1 MKAKVIE
8 TGEIV
13 ELRNKKGK
21 QMKITFRKLI
31 IKNFKGI
38 EELEINYDASV
49 TNILGANHTG
59 KTTTADAI
67 MWVLFG
73 KNSEGQAKFGI
84 SPKDKENNI
93 ISNLENVVELTMS
106 VDEHVYA
113 LRKVRKGVTNKK
125 DERTGN
131 TVECFINDRRLTL
144 TDYQAEINTICSE
157 NLFKAITSPQ
167 YFNSLTADQQRAL
180 LVKMVGET
188 SPTKV
193 AAGDKDF
200 AAMLNEI
207 GGDDIK
213 AYREH
218 LSYMMKQVKESL
230 NSLPER
236 ITENEEMRQQLQ
248 DAGTNFAAMRKRLD
262 EIEEAIKKYDEQLL
276 DSTAAVTQQQ
286 QQRAE
291 LRKRIGE
298 IEKEQQAI
306 RYRIDTENRKQ
317 AKLHDDKIADFE
329 YQLKDTRRDID
340 RKSHEVERYQQD
352 LQSIEL
358 LTADFRKRWQEV
370 ETESFE
376 WDTTKE
382 TCPTCGQR
390 LPVIDIERQKK
401 EANDRW
407 MNAHMARQDALDAEA
422 EQMKEQKRRSEA
434 SLFDSRL
441 QLDTMKEQQ
450 AAAERQLDE
459 ARQETVVSCK
469 AEDDDRWAEL
479 ESERE
484 QLTHQLNIMQ
494 EDVTNNG
501 DCQIILQN
509 KADLQKQRDQLKAD
523 LGRENLIAMRTER
536 IEELSEQM
544 RTLNQQLTELESKE
558 YTANM
563 FENAMI
569 RDLESRVNGLFDLVR
584 FSMFETLLNGSTR
597 PTCVM
602 TMHGVPY
609 NDLSNSEKINAG
621 IDLIKAM
628 SRYND
633 VYAPI
638 IIDNAESCNHIL
650 PTECQQIRLVVSMDE
665 KLTIINS
672 LP

>member
-1 MKAKVIE
+1 
-8 TGEIV
+8 
-13 ELRNKKGK
+13 
-21 QMKITFRKLI
+21 MKITFRKLV

-38 EELEINYDASV
+38 EELEVNYDASV

-84 SPKDKENNI
+84 SPKDAENNI
-93 ISNLENVVELTMS
+93 IPNLENMVELTMA

-125 DERTGN
+125 NERTGN

-144 TDYQAEINTICSE
+144 KDYQAEIDAICPE

-193 AAGDKDF
+193 ATGDDDF
-200 AAMLNEI
+200 AAMLKEMSGI
-207 GGDDIK
+207 DMK

-218 LSYMMKQVKESL
+218 LSCQMKQVKESL
-230 NSLPER
+230 SALPER
-236 ITENEEMRQQLQ
+236 ITENEEMRQQLK
-248 DAGTNFAAMRKRLD
+248 DAGANFAAMRKRLD
-262 EIEEAIKKYDEQLL
+262 EIEGAIKKYDEQLL

-298 IEKEQQAI
+298 IANEQQTI
-306 RYRIDTENRKQ
+306 KYRIDTENRKQ
-317 AKLHDDKIADFE
+317 AKLHDDKIADLE
-329 YQLKDTRRDID
+329 YQVKDISKNID
-340 RKSHEVERYQQD
+340 RKSEEIQRHEQD

-370 ETESFE
+370 ESETFE

-382 TCPTCGQR
+382 ICPTCGQS
-390 LPVIDIERQKK
+390 LPVIDVERLKK
-401 EANDRW
+401 ESNDRW
-407 MNAHMARQDALDAEA
+407 MNAHMAKQDALDAEVTNI
-422 EQMKEQKRRSEA
+422 KERKRREEA

-441 QLDTMKEQQ
+441 QLETLKEQQ
-450 AAAERQLDE
+450 SAAERQLDE
-459 ARQETVVSCK
+459 ARQETVVSSK

-484 QLTHQLNIMQ
+484 QLMHQLNIMK
-494 EDVTNNG
+494 EEITSNG

-544 RTLNQQLTELESKE
+544 RTLNQQLTELESKD
-558 YTANM
+558 YTANR

-569 RDLESRVNGLFDLVR
+569 KDLESRVNGLFDLVR

-628 SRYND
+628 SRYNN

-650 PTECQQIRLVVSMDE
+650 PTDCQQIRLVVSMDE
-665 KLTIINS
+665 KLVVAIHNS
-672 LP
+672 

>member
-1 MKAKVIE
+1 
-8 TGEIV
+8 
-13 ELRNKKGK
+13 
-21 QMKITFRKLI
+21 MKIEFRKLV

-38 EELEINYDASV
+38 EELEVNYDANV

-73 KNSEGQAKFGI
+73 KNSEGQTKFGI

-93 ISNLENVVELTMS
+93 IPNLENMVELTMA

-113 LRKVRKGVTNKK
+113 LRKVRKGLTNKK

-144 TDYQAEINTICSE
+144 TDYQAEIKAICSE

-167 YFNSLTADQQRAL
+167 YFNTLTADQQRAL

-188 SPTKV
+188 SPEQV
-193 AAGDKDF
+193 AAGDTDF
-200 AAMLNEI
+200 AALLNEI
-207 GGDDIK
+207 SGEDVK

-230 NSLPER
+230 NALLER

-248 DAGTNFAAMRKRLD
+248 DAGTNFAAMRKRLG

-286 QQRAE
+286 QQRAD

-298 IEKEQQAI
+298 MEKEQQAI

-317 AKLHDDKIADFE
+317 TKLHDDKIADLE
-329 YQLKDTRRDID
+329 YQLKDIRRDIV
-340 RKSHEVERYQQD
+340 RVSHEVGRYQQD
-352 LQSIEL
+352 LQGIEL
-358 LTADFRKRWQEV
+358 LAADFRKRWQEV
-370 ETESFE
+370 EAETFE

-382 TCPTCGQR
+382 TCPTCGQP
-390 LPVIDIERQKK
+390 LPVINVERLKK

-407 MNAHMARQDALDAEA
+407 MNAHMEKQDALDAEA
-422 EQMKEQKRRSEA
+422 AKMKEQKRQAEA

-450 AAAERQLDE
+450 AATERKLEE
-459 ARQETVVSCK
+459 ARQETVVTCK

-479 ESERE
+479 ESECE
-484 QLTHQLNIMQ
+484 QLKHQLNIMTA
-494 EDVTNNG
+494 EVTGSG
-501 DCQIILQN
+501 DNQIILQN

-544 RTLNQQLTELESKE
+544 RALNQQLTELESKD
-558 YTANM
+558 YTASR

-569 RDLESRVNGLFDLVR
+569 KDLESRVNGLFDLVR

-633 VYAPI
+633 VFAPI

-665 KLTIINS
+665 KLTVTKS

>member
-1 MKAKVIE
+1 
-8 TGEIV
+8 
-13 ELRNKKGK
+13 
-21 QMKITFRKLI
+21 MKITFRKLI

-73 KNSEGQAKFGI
+73 KNSEGQTKFGI
-84 SPKDKENNI
+84 SPKDAENNI
-93 ISNLENVVELTMS
+93 IPNLENVVELTIA

-144 TDYQAEINTICSE
+144 KDYQAEIDAICPE

-167 YFNSLTADQQRAL
+167 YFNSLTADQQRVL

-188 SPTKV
+188 SPEEV

-200 AAMLNEI
+200 AAMLNEMSGI
-207 GGDDIK
+207 DMK

-230 NSLPER
+230 SALPER

-262 EIEEAIKKYDEQLL
+262 EIEGAIKKYDEQLL

-291 LRKRIGE
+291 LRKRIGD
-298 IEKEQQAI
+298 IEKEQQTI

-317 AKLHDDKIADFE
+317 AKQHDDRIADLK
-329 YQLKDTRRDID
+329 YQVKDISKNID
-340 RKSHEVERYQQD
+340 RKSEEIQRYEQD

-358 LTADFRKRWQEV
+358 IAADFRKRWQEV
-370 ETESFE
+370 ESETFE

-382 TCPTCGQR
+382 ICPTCGQP
-390 LPVIDIERQKK
+390 LPVIDVERLKK

-407 MNAHMARQDALDAEA
+407 MNAHMAKQDALDAEVTNI
-422 EQMKEQKRRSEA
+422 KERKRREEA
-434 SLFDSRL
+434 SLFDSRQ
-441 QLDTMKEQQ
+441 QLETLKEQQ
-450 AAAERQLDE
+450 AAAERQLEE
-459 ARQETVVSCK
+459 ARQQTVAICK

-484 QLTHQLNIMQ
+484 QLTHQLNIMK
-494 EDVTNNG
+494 EEITSSG
-501 DCQIILQN
+501 DNQIILQN

-544 RTLNQQLTELESKE
+544 RTLNQQLTELESKD
-558 YTANM
+558 YTANR

-569 RDLESRVNGLFDLVR
+569 KDLESRVNGLFDLVR

-628 SRYND
+628 SRYNN

-665 KLTIINS
+665 KLTIIKS

>member
-1 MKAKVIE
+1 
-8 TGEIV
+8 
-13 ELRNKKGK
+13 
-21 QMKITFRKLI
+21 MKITFRKLV

-38 EELEINYDASV
+38 EELEVNYDASV

-73 KNSEGQAKFGI
+73 KNSEGQTKFGI
-84 SPKDKENNI
+84 SPKDAENNI
-93 ISNLENVVELTMS
+93 IPNLENVVELTMA

-125 DERTGN
+125 GELTGS

-144 TDYQAEINTICSE
+144 TDYQAEIKAICPE

-188 SPTKV
+188 SPEEV
-193 AAGDKDF
+193 ATGDDDF
-200 AAMLNEI
+200 AAMLKEI
-207 GGDDIK
+207 GGEDVK

-230 NSLPER
+230 SALPER

-262 EIEEAIKKYDEQLL
+262 EVEKAIKKYDEQLL

-291 LRKRIGE
+291 IRRQLGE
-298 IEKEQQAI
+298 IEKEQQTI

-317 AKLHDDKIADFE
+317 AKLHDDKVADLE
-329 YQLKDTRRDID
+329 YQVKDVSKNLD
-340 RKSHEVERYQQD
+340 RKSEEIQRCEQD
-352 LQSIEL
+352 LQGIEL
-358 LTADFRKRWQEV
+358 LAADFRKRWQEV
-370 ETESFE
+370 ESETFE

-382 TCPTCGQR
+382 ICPTCGQP
-390 LPVIDIERQKK
+390 LPVIDVERLKK
-401 EANDRW
+401 ESNDRW
-407 MNAHMARQDALDAEA
+407 MNAHMAKQDALDAEVTNI
-422 EQMKEQKRRSEA
+422 KERKRRTEA
-434 SLFDSRL
+434 TLFDSRL
-441 QLDTMKEQQ
+441 QLETLKEQQ

-459 ARQETVVSCK
+459 ARQETVVSSK
-469 AEDDDRWAEL
+469 AEDDNRWAEL

-484 QLTHQLNIMQ
+484 QLTHQLNIMK
-494 EDVTNNG
+494 EEITSNG

-544 RTLNQQLTELESKE
+544 RTLNQQLTELESKD
-558 YTANM
+558 YTANR

-569 RDLESRVNGLFDLVR
+569 KDLESRVNGLFDLVR

-621 IDLIKAM
+621 IDLMKAM

-633 VYAPI
+633 VFAPI
-638 IIDNAESCNHIL
+638 VIDNAESCNHIL

-665 KLTIINS
+665 KLVVAIHNS
-672 LP
+672 

>member
-1 MKAKVIE
+1 
-8 TGEIV
+8 
-13 ELRNKKGK
+13 
-21 QMKITFRKLI
+21 MKITFRKLV

-144 TDYQAEINTICSE
+144 KDYQAEIDAICPE

-188 SPTKV
+188 TPEQV

-207 GGDDIK
+207 GGEDVK

-218 LSYMMKQVKESL
+218 LSYQMKQVKGSL
-230 NSLPER
+230 SALPER

-262 EIEEAIKKYDEQLL
+262 ELEGAIKKYDEQLL

-298 IEKEQQAI
+298 IANEKQTI
-306 RYRIDTENRKQ
+306 RYRIDAENRKQ
-317 AKLHDDKIADFE
+317 AKLHYDRIADLK
-329 YQLKDTRRDID
+329 YQVKDISKNID
-340 RKSHEVERYQQD
+340 RKSDEIQRYEQD

-358 LTADFRKRWQEV
+358 IAADFRKRWQEV
-370 ETESFE
+370 EAESFE

-382 TCPTCGQR
+382 ICHTCGQP
-390 LPVIDIERQKK
+390 LPVIDVELLKK
-401 EANDRW
+401 DANNRW
-407 MNAHMARQDALDAEA
+407 MNAHMAKQDALDAEVTNI
-422 EQMKEQKRRSEA
+422 KERKRREEA
-434 SLFDSRL
+434 SLFDSRQ
-441 QLDTMKEQQ
+441 QLETLKEQQ
-450 AAAERQLDE
+450 AATERQLEE
-459 ARQETVVSCK
+459 ARQKTVEICK

-484 QLTHQLNIMQ
+484 QLTHQLNIMK
-494 EDVTNNG
+494 EEVTGNG

-544 RTLNQQLTELESKE
+544 RTLNQQLTELESKD
-558 YTANM
+558 YTANR

-569 RDLESRVNGLFDLVR
+569 KDLESRVNGLFDLVR

>member
-1 MKAKVIE
+1 
-8 TGEIV
+8 
-13 ELRNKKGK
+13 
-21 QMKITFRKLI
+21 MKITFRKLI

-73 KNSEGQAKFGI
+73 KNSEGQTKFRI
-84 SPKDKENNI
+84 SPKDAENNI
-93 ISNLENVVELTMS
+93 IPNLENMVELTMV

-144 TDYQAEINTICSE
+144 KDYQAEIEAICPE

-167 YFNSLTADQQRAL
+167 YFNSLTADQQRSL

-188 SPTKV
+188 SPTEV
-193 AAGDKDF
+193 AAGDDDF

-207 GGDDIK
+207 GGEDVK

-218 LSYMMKQVKESL
+218 LSYQMKQVKESL
-230 NSLPER
+230 SALPER

-248 DAGTNFAAMRKRLD
+248 DAGTNFAAMRKRLG
-262 EIEEAIKKYDEQLL
+262 EIEGTIKKYDEQLL

-291 LRKRIGE
+291 LRKRIGD
-298 IEKEQQAI
+298 IEKEQQTI

-317 AKLHDDKIADFE
+317 AKQHDDKIADLE
-329 YQLKDTRRDID
+329 YQLKDIRRDVE
-340 RKSHEVERYQQD
+340 RKSSEIGRYEQD

-370 ETESFE
+370 EAETFE

-382 TCPTCGQR
+382 TCPTCGQS
-390 LPVIDIERQKK
+390 LPVIDVERLKK

-407 MNAHMARQDALDAEA
+407 MNAHMERQDKLDAEA
-422 EQMKEQKRRSEA
+422 VRMKDEKRRTEA

-441 QLDTMKEQQ
+441 QLETLKEQQ
-450 AAAERQLDE
+450 EAAERQLEE
-459 ARQETVVSCK
+459 ARQETVASCK
-469 AEDDDRWAEL
+469 AEDDNRWAEL
-479 ESERE
+479 QSECE
-484 QLTHQLNIMQ
+484 QLMHQLNIMK
-494 EDVTNNG
+494 EEITSNG

-544 RTLNQQLTELESKE
+544 RTLNQQLTELESKD
-558 YTANM
+558 YTANR

-569 RDLESRVNGLFDLVR
+569 KDLESRVNGLFDLVR

-633 VYAPI
+633 VFAPI

-665 KLTIINS
+665 KLTIIKS

>member
-1 MKAKVIE
+1 
-8 TGEIV
+8 
-13 ELRNKKGK
+13 
-21 QMKITFRKLI
+21 MKITFRKLV

-38 EELEINYDASV
+38 EELEVNYDASV

-73 KNSEGQAKFGI
+73 KNSEGQTKFGI

-93 ISNLENVVELTMS
+93 IPNLENVVELTMA

-144 TDYQAEINTICSE
+144 TDYQEEIKAICPE
-157 NLFKAITSPQ
+157 LLFKAITSPQ

-188 SPTKV
+188 SAEQV

-207 GGDDIK
+207 GGQDVK

-230 NSLPER
+230 NALPER

-248 DAGTNFAAMRKRLD
+248 DAGTNFSAMRKRLD

-298 IEKEQQAI
+298 IEKEQQTI

-317 AKLHDDKIADFE
+317 AKLHDDKIADLE
-329 YQLKDTRRDID
+329 YQLKDVRRDID
-340 RKSHEVERYQQD
+340 RVSHEVGRYEQD

-358 LTADFRKRWQEV
+358 LAADFRKRWQEV
-370 ETESFE
+370 EAETFE

-382 TCPTCGQR
+382 ICPTCGQP
-390 LPVIDIERQKK
+390 LPVIDVERLKK
-401 EANDRW
+401 DANDRW
-407 MNAHMARQDALDAEA
+407 MNAHMEKQDALDAEA
-422 EQMKEQKRRSEA
+422 AKMKEQKR
-434 SLFDSRL
+434 
-441 QLDTMKEQQ
+441 Q
-450 AAAERQLDE
+450 ADAEIYNGIGKLEILKTQETDIARKLDE
-459 ARQETVVSCK
+459 ARQETVASSK
-469 AEDDDRWAEL
+469 AEDDERWAEL
-479 ESERE
+479 QSECE
-484 QLTHQLNIMQ
+484 QLTHQLNIMTA
-494 EDVTNNG
+494 EVTGSG
-501 DCQIILQN
+501 DNQIILQN
-509 KADLQKQRDQLKAD
+509 KADLQKQRDQLKSD

-544 RTLNQQLTELESKE
+544 RALNQQLTELESKD
-558 YTANM
+558 YTANR

-584 FSMFETLLNGSTR
+584 FRMFETLLNGSTR

-633 VYAPI
+633 VFAPI

-650 PTECQQIRLVVSMDE
+650 PTGCQQIRLVVSMDE
-665 KLTIINS
+665 KLVVAIHNS
-672 LP
+672 

>member
-1 MKAKVIE
+1 
-8 TGEIV
+8 
-13 ELRNKKGK
+13 
-21 QMKITFRKLI
+21 MKITFRKLV

-38 EELEINYDASV
+38 EELEVNYDASV

-73 KNSEGQAKFGI
+73 KNSEGQTKFGI
-84 SPKDKENNI
+84 SPKDDENNI
-93 ISNLENVVELTMS
+93 IPNLENVVELTIAA
-106 VDEHVYA
+106 DEHVYA
-113 LRKVRKGVTNKK
+113 LRKVRKGVTNKQ
-125 DERTGN
+125 DVLTGS

-144 TDYQAEINTICSE
+144 TDYQEEIKMICPE

-188 SPTKV
+188 SPEQV

-200 AAMLNEI
+200 AAMLKEMS
-207 GGDDIK
+207 DIDLK

-218 LSYMMKQVKESL
+218 LSYQMKQVKESL
-230 NSLPER
+230 SALPER

-248 DAGTNFAAMRKRLD
+248 DAGTNFSAMRKRLG

-291 LRKRIGE
+291 IRRQLGE

-306 RYRIDTENRKQ
+306 TYRIDKENRKQ
-317 AKLHDDKIADFE
+317 AKLHDDKVADLE
-329 YQLKDTRRDID
+329 YQVKDISKNID
-340 RKSHEVERYQQD
+340 RKNDDIQLYERYM
-352 LQSIEL
+352 QSIEL
-358 LTADFRKRWQEV
+358 LIVDIRKRWQEV
-370 ETESFE
+370 ESETFE

-382 TCPTCGQR
+382 ICQTCGQP
-390 LPVIDIERQKK
+390 LPVIDVERLKK

-407 MNAHMARQDALDAEA
+407 MNAHMEKQDVLDAEVSDI
-422 EQMKEQKRRSEA
+422 KERKMRIEA
-434 SLFDSRL
+434 SLFDIRL
-441 QLDTMKEQQ
+441 QLETLKEQQ

-459 ARQETVVSCK
+459 ARQETVASSK
-469 AEDDDRWAEL
+469 AEDDDWWAEL

-484 QLTHQLNIMQ
+484 QLTHQLNIMK
-494 EDVTNNG
+494 EEVTNNG

-509 KADLQKQRDQLKAD
+509 KADLQKQRDQLKSD

-544 RTLNQQLTELESKE
+544 RTLNQQLTELESKG
-558 YTANM
+558 YTANR

-569 RDLESRVNGLFDLVR
+569 KDLESRVNGLFDLVR

-665 KLTIINS
+665 KLTVVKS

>member
-1 MKAKVIE
+1 
-8 TGEIV
+8 
-13 ELRNKKGK
+13 
-21 QMKITFRKLI
+21 MKITFRKLV

-38 EELEINYDASV
+38 EELEVNYDESV

-84 SPKDKENNI
+84 SPKAKENNI
-93 ISNLENVVELTMS
+93 IPNLENVVELTMA

-113 LRKVRKGVTNKK
+113 LRKVRKGVTNKQG
-125 DERTGN
+125 ELTGSK
-131 TVECFINDRRLTL
+131 VECFINDRRLTL
-144 TDYQAEINTICSE
+144 KDYQAEIDAICPE

-188 SPTKV
+188 SPTEV

-207 GGDDIK
+207 GGEDVK

-218 LSYMMKQVKESL
+218 LSYQMKQVKESL
-230 NSLPER
+230 SALPER

-262 EIEEAIKKYDEQLL
+262 EIEGAIKKYDEQLL

-298 IEKEQQAI
+298 IANEQQTI
-306 RYRIDTENRKQ
+306 KYRIDTENRKQ
-317 AKLHDDKIADFE
+317 AKLHDDKIADLE
-329 YQLKDTRRDID
+329 YQVKDISKNID
-340 RKSHEVERYQQD
+340 RKSEEIQRYEQD

-358 LTADFRKRWQEV
+358 LAADFRKRWPEV
-370 ETESFE
+370 EAETFE
-376 WDTTKE
+376 WDATKE
-382 TCPTCGQR
+382 ICPTCGQPLPAIDVER
-390 LPVIDIERQKK
+390 LKK

-407 MNAHMARQDALDAEA
+407 MNAHMAKQDALDAEVTNI
-422 EQMKEQKRRSEA
+422 KERKRRAEA

-441 QLDTMKEQQ
+441 QLETLKEQQ

-459 ARQETVVSCK
+459 ARQKTVAICK

-484 QLTHQLNIMQ
+484 QLTHQLNIMK
-494 EDVTNNG
+494 EEITGSG
-501 DCQIILQN
+501 DNQIILQN

-544 RTLNQQLTELESKE
+544 RTLNQQLTELESKD
-558 YTANM
+558 YTANR

-569 RDLESRVNGLFDLVR
+569 KDLESRVNGLFDLVR

-633 VYAPI
+633 VFAPI
-638 IIDNAESCNHIL
+638 VIDNAESCNHIL

-665 KLTIINS
+665 KLVVTIHNS
-672 LP
+672 

>member
-1 MKAKVIE
+1 
-8 TGEIV
+8 
-13 ELRNKKGK
+13 
-21 QMKITFRKLI
+21 MKITFRKLV

-38 EELEINYDASV
+38 EELEVNYDASV

-73 KNSEGQAKFGI
+73 KNSEGQTKFGI
-84 SPKDKENNI
+84 SPKDAENNI
-93 ISNLENVVELTMS
+93 IPNLENVVELTMA

-125 DERTGN
+125 GELTGS

-144 TDYQAEINTICSE
+144 TDYQAEIKAICPE

-188 SPTKV
+188 SPEQV

-207 GGDDIK
+207 GGEDVK

-230 NSLPER
+230 SALPER

-262 EIEEAIKKYDEQLL
+262 EVEKAIKKYDEQLL

-291 LRKRIGE
+291 IRRQLGE
-298 IEKEQQAI
+298 IEKEQQTI

-317 AKLHDDKIADFE
+317 AKLHDDKVADLE
-329 YQLKDTRRDID
+329 YQVKDVSKNLD
-340 RKSHEVERYQQD
+340 RKSEEIQRCEQD
-352 LQSIEL
+352 LQGIEL
-358 LTADFRKRWQEV
+358 LAADFRKRWQEV
-370 ETESFE
+370 ESETFE

-382 TCPTCGQR
+382 ICPTCGQP
-390 LPVIDIERQKK
+390 LPVIDVERLKK
-401 EANDRW
+401 ESNDRW
-407 MNAHMARQDALDAEA
+407 MNAHMAKQDALDAEVTNI
-422 EQMKEQKRRSEA
+422 KERKRRTEA
-434 SLFDSRL
+434 TLFDSRL
-441 QLDTMKEQQ
+441 QLETLKEQQ
-450 AAAERQLDE
+450 AAAERQLAE
-459 ARQETVVSCK
+459 ARQETVATCK
-469 AEDDDRWAEL
+469 AEDDERWAEL
-479 ESERE
+479 QSECE
-484 QLTHQLNIMQ
+484 QLKHQLNIMK
-494 EDVTNNG
+494 EEITSNG

-509 KADLQKQRDQLKAD
+509 KANLQKQRDQLKAD

-544 RTLNQQLTELESKE
+544 RTLNQQLTELESKD
-558 YTANM
+558 YTANR

-569 RDLESRVNGLFDLVR
+569 RDLDSRVNGLFNLVR

-628 SRYND
+628 SRYNN

-665 KLTIINS
+665 KLVVAIHNS
-672 LP
+672 

>member
-1 MKAKVIE
+1 
-8 TGEIV
+8 
-13 ELRNKKGK
+13 
-21 QMKITFRKLI
+21 MKITFRKLV

-38 EELEINYDASV
+38 EKLEVNYDASV

-73 KNSEGQAKFGI
+73 KNSEGQTKFGI
-84 SPKDKENNI
+84 SPKDAENNI
-93 ISNLENVVELTMS
+93 IPNLENMVELTMA

-131 TVECFINDRRLTL
+131 TAECFINDRRLTL
-144 TDYQAEINTICSE
+144 TDYQAEINAICSE

-188 SPTKV
+188 TPEQV

-207 GGDDIK
+207 GGEDVK

-218 LSYMMKQVKESL
+218 LSYQMKQVKESL
-230 NSLPER
+230 SALPER

-262 EIEEAIKKYDEQLL
+262 EIEGAIKKYDEQLL
-276 DSTAAVTQQQ
+276 DSTAVVTQQQ

-298 IEKEQQAI
+298 IANERQTI
-306 RYRIDTENRKQ
+306 RYRIDAENRKQ
-317 AKLHDDKIADFE
+317 AKQHDDRIADLK
-329 YQLKDTRRDID
+329 YQVKDISKNID
-340 RKSHEVERYQQD
+340 RKSEEIQRYEQD

-358 LTADFRKRWQEV
+358 IAADFRKRWQEV
-370 ETESFE
+370 ESETFE

-382 TCPTCGQR
+382 ICPTCGQP
-390 LPVIDIERQKK
+390 LPVIDVERLKK
-401 EANDRW
+401 ESNDRW
-407 MNAHMARQDALDAEA
+407 MNAHMAKQDALDAEVTNI
-422 EQMKEQKRRSEA
+422 KERKRREEA
-434 SLFDSRL
+434 NLFDSRL
-441 QLDTMKEQQ
+441 QLEILKEQQ
-450 AAAERQLDE
+450 AAAERQLE
-459 ARQETVVSCK
+459 ETRQETVAICK

-484 QLTHQLNIMQ
+484 QLTHQLNIMK
-494 EDVTNNG
+494 EEITSSG
-501 DCQIILQN
+501 DNQIILQN
-509 KADLQKQRDQLKAD
+509 KSDLQKQRDQLKAD

-544 RTLNQQLTELESKE
+544 RTLNQQLTELESKD
-558 YTANM
+558 YTANR

-569 RDLESRVNGLFDLVR
+569 KDLESRVNGLFDLVR

-633 VYAPI
+633 VFAPI
-638 IIDNAESCNHIL
+638 VIDNAESCNHIL

-665 KLTIINS
+665 KLTIIKS

>member
-1 MKAKVIE
+1 MK
-8 TGEIV
+8 T
-13 ELRNKKGK
+13 
-21 QMKITFRKLI
+21 TFRKLV

-73 KNSEGQAKFGI
+73 KNSEGQTKFGI
-84 SPKDKENNI
+84 SPKDAENNI
-93 ISNLENVVELTMS
+93 IPNLENVVELTMA

-144 TDYQAEINTICSE
+144 KDYQAEIEAICPE

-188 SPTKV
+188 TPEQV
-193 AAGDKDF
+193 AAGDEDF

-207 GGDDIK
+207 GGEDVK

-218 LSYMMKQVKESL
+218 LSYQMKQVKESL
-230 NSLPER
+230 SALPER

-248 DAGTNFAAMRKRLD
+248 DAGTNFAAMRKRLG
-262 EIEEAIKKYDEQLL
+262 EIEGAIKKYDEQLL

-291 LRKRIGE
+291 LRKRIGD
-298 IEKEQQAI
+298 IEKEQQTI
-306 RYRIDTENRKQ
+306 RYRIDTENRNNAKQ
-317 AKLHDDKIADFE
+317 HDFKIADLK
-329 YQLKDTRRDID
+329 YQVKDISKNID
-340 RKSHEVERYQQD
+340 RKTDEIQRYEQD
-352 LQSIEL
+352 LQGIEL
-358 LTADFRKRWQEV
+358 IASDFRKRWQEV
-370 ETESFE
+370 ESETFE

-382 TCPTCGQR
+382 ICPTCGQS
-390 LPVIDIERQKK
+390 LPVIDVERLKK

-407 MNAHMARQDALDAEA
+407 MNAHMERQDKLDAEA
-422 EQMKEQKRRSEA
+422 VRMKDEKRRTEA

-441 QLDTMKEQQ
+441 QLETLKEQKTE
-450 AAAERQLDE
+450 AERQLEE
-459 ARQETVVSCK
+459 ARQKTVAICK

-479 ESERE
+479 QSECE
-484 QLTHQLNIMQ
+484 QLKHQLNIMTA
-494 EDVTNNG
+494 EVTGSG
-501 DCQIILQN
+501 DNQIILQN

-536 IEELSEQM
+536 IKELSEQM
-544 RTLNQQLTELESKE
+544 RTLNQQLTELESKD
-558 YTANM
+558 YTANR

-569 RDLESRVNGLFDLVR
+569 KDLESRVNGLFDLVR

-633 VYAPI
+633 VFAPI

-665 KLTIINS
+665 KLTIIKS

>member
-1 MKAKVIE
+1 
-8 TGEIV
+8 
-13 ELRNKKGK
+13 
-21 QMKITFRKLI
+21 MKITFRKLI

-38 EELEINYDASV
+38 EELEVNYDASV

-73 KNSEGQAKFGI
+73 KNSEGQTKFGI
-84 SPKDKENNI
+84 SPKDNENNI
-93 ISNLENVVELTMS
+93 IPNLENVVELTMA
-106 VDEHVYA
+106 VDDHVYT

-131 TVECFINDRRLTL
+131 TVECFINDRRMTL
-144 TDYQAEINTICSE
+144 TDYQAEIKTICPE

-188 SPTKV
+188 SPEQV

-207 GGDDIK
+207 GGEDVK

-230 NSLPER
+230 SALPER

-262 EIEEAIKKYDEQLL
+262 EVEKAIKKYDEQLL

-291 LRKRIGE
+291 IRRQLGE
-298 IEKEQQAI
+298 IEKEQQTI

-317 AKLHDDKIADFE
+317 AKLHDDKVADLE
-329 YQLKDTRRDID
+329 YQVKDVSKNLD
-340 RKSHEVERYQQD
+340 RKSEEIQRCEQD
-352 LQSIEL
+352 LQGIEL
-358 LTADFRKRWQEV
+358 LAADFRKRWQEV
-370 ETESFE
+370 ESETFE

-382 TCPTCGQR
+382 ICPTCGQP
-390 LPVIDIERQKK
+390 LPVIDVERLKK
-401 EANDRW
+401 ESNDRW
-407 MNAHMARQDALDAEA
+407 MNAHMAKQDALDAEVTNI
-422 EQMKEQKRRSEA
+422 KERKRRTEA
-434 SLFDSRL
+434 TLFDSRL
-441 QLDTMKEQQ
+441 QLETLKEQQ

-459 ARQETVVSCK
+459 ARQETVVSSK
-469 AEDDDRWAEL
+469 AEDDNRWAEL

-484 QLTHQLNIMQ
+484 QLTHQLNIMK
-494 EDVTNNG
+494 EEITSNG

-544 RTLNQQLTELESKE
+544 RTLNQQLTELESKD
-558 YTANM
+558 YTANR

-569 RDLESRVNGLFDLVR
+569 KDLESRVNGLFDLVR

-621 IDLIKAM
+621 IDLMKAM

-633 VYAPI
+633 VFAPI
-638 IIDNAESCNHIL
+638 VIDNAESCNHIL

-665 KLTIINS
+665 KLVVAIHNS
-672 LP
+672 

>member
-1 MKAKVIE
+1 
-8 TGEIV
+8 
-13 ELRNKKGK
+13 
-21 QMKITFRKLI
+21 MKITFRKLI

-38 EELEINYDASV
+38 EELEVNYDASV

-84 SPKDKENNI
+84 SPKDAENNI
-93 ISNLENVVELTMS
+93 IPNLENMVELTMA

-144 TDYQAEINTICSE
+144 TDYQAEIKAICPE
-157 NLFKAITSPQ
+157 NLFKAITCPQ

-188 SPTKV
+188 SPEQV

-207 GGDDIK
+207 GGEDVK

-230 NSLPER
+230 NALPER

-248 DAGTNFAAMRKRLD
+248 DAGTNFSAMRKRLD

-291 LRKRIGE
+291 IRRHIGE
-298 IEKEQQAI
+298 IEKEQQTI

-317 AKLHDDKIADFE
+317 AKQHDDKIADLE
-329 YQLKDTRRDID
+329 YQLKEVRRDID
-340 RKSHEVERYQQD
+340 RVSHEVGRYQQD

-358 LTADFRKRWQEV
+358 LAADFRKRWQEV
-370 ETESFE
+370 EAETFE

-390 LPVIDIERQKK
+390 LPVEDVELRRKK
-401 EANDRW
+401 SEERW
-407 MNAHMARQDALDAEA
+407 MNAHIEKQDALDAEA
-422 EQMKEQKRRSEA
+422 AKMKEQKRQADAEIYDGIGKLEILKTQEA
-434 SLFDSRL
+434 VI
-441 QLDTMKEQQ
+441 
-450 AAAERQLDE
+450 ERQLEE
-459 ARQETVVSCK
+459 ARQETVATCK
-469 AEDDDRWAEL
+469 AEDDNRWAEL
-479 ESERE
+479 QSECE
-484 QLTHQLNIMQ
+484 QLKHQLNIMTA
-494 EDVTNNG
+494 EVTGSG
-501 DCQIILQN
+501 DNQIILQN

-523 LGRENLIAMRTER
+523 LGRENLIAIRTER

-544 RTLNQQLTELESKE
+544 RTLNQQLTELESKD
-558 YTANM
+558 YTANR

-569 RDLESRVNGLFDLVR
+569 RDLESRVNGLFDLVQ

-665 KLTIINS
+665 KLTIIKS

>member
-1 MKAKVIE
+1 
-8 TGEIV
+8 
-13 ELRNKKGK
+13 
-21 QMKITFRKLI
+21 MKITFRKLV

-38 EELEINYDASV
+38 EELEVNYDESV

-84 SPKDKENNI
+84 SPKDAENNI
-93 ISNLENVVELTMS
+93 IPNLENVVELTMA

-113 LRKVRKGVTNKK
+113 LRKVRKGVTNKQG
-125 DERTGN
+125 ELTGSK
-131 TVECFINDRRLTL
+131 VECFINDRRLTL
-144 TDYQAEINTICSE
+144 KDFQAEIDAICPE

-193 AAGDKDF
+193 ATGDKDF

-207 GGDDIK
+207 GGQDVK

-218 LSYMMKQVKESL
+218 LSCQMKQVKESL
-230 NSLPER
+230 SALPER
-236 ITENEEMRQQLQ
+236 ITENEEMRQQLK

-262 EIEEAIKKYDEQLL
+262 EIEGAIKKYDEQLL

-291 LRKRIGE
+291 LRKRIGD
-298 IEKEQQAI
+298 IEKEQQTI
-306 RYRIDTENRKQ
+306 RYRIDTENRNNAKQ
-317 AKLHDDKIADFE
+317 HDDKIADLE
-329 YQLKDTRRDID
+329 YQVKDISKNID
-340 RKSHEVERYQQD
+340 RKSEEIQRHEQD

-370 ETESFE
+370 ESETFE

-382 TCPTCGQR
+382 ICPTCGQP
-390 LPVIDIERQKK
+390 LPVIDVERLKK
-401 EANDRW
+401 ESNDRW
-407 MNAHMARQDALDAEA
+407 MNANMAKQDALDAEVTNI
-422 EQMKEQKRRSEA
+422 KERKRREEA

-441 QLDTMKEQQ
+441 QLETLKEQQ
-450 AAAERQLDE
+450 SAAERQLDE
-459 ARQETVVSCK
+459 ARQETVVSSK

-479 ESERE
+479 ESECE
-484 QLTHQLNIMQ
+484 QLKHQLNIMTA
-494 EDVTNNG
+494 EVTGSG
-501 DCQIILQN
+501 DNQIILQN

-544 RTLNQQLTELESKE
+544 RTLNQQLTELESKD
-558 YTANM
+558 YTANR

-569 RDLESRVNGLFDLVR
+569 KDLESRVNGLFDLVR

-633 VYAPI
+633 VFAPI

-665 KLTIINS
+665 KLTIIKS

>member
-1 MKAKVIE
+1 
-8 TGEIV
+8 
-13 ELRNKKGK
+13 
-21 QMKITFRKLI
+21 MKITFRKLV

-38 EELEINYDASV
+38 EELEVNYDASV

-84 SPKDKENNI
+84 SPKDAENNI
-93 ISNLENVVELTMS
+93 IPNLENVVELTMA

-125 DERTGN
+125 DERTGS

-144 TDYQAEINTICSE
+144 TDYQAEINAICSE

-188 SPTKV
+188 TPEQV
-193 AAGDKDF
+193 AAGDEDF

-207 GGDDIK
+207 GGEDVK

-218 LSYMMKQVKESL
+218 LSYQMKQVKESL
-230 NSLPER
+230 SALPER

-248 DAGTNFAAMRKRLD
+248 DAGTNFSAMRKRLA
-262 EIEEAIKKYDEQLL
+262 EIEGAIKKYDEQLL

-291 LRKRIGE
+291 LRKRIGD
-298 IEKEQQAI
+298 IEKEQQTI

-317 AKLHDDKIADFE
+317 AKQHDDRIADLK
-329 YQLKDTRRDID
+329 YQVKDISKNID
-340 RKSHEVERYQQD
+340 RKSEEIQRYEQD

-358 LTADFRKRWQEV
+358 IAADFRKRWQEV
-370 ETESFE
+370 ESETFE

-382 TCPTCGQR
+382 ICPTCGQP
-390 LPVIDIERQKK
+390 LPVIDVERLKK
-401 EANDRW
+401 ESNDRW
-407 MNAHMARQDALDAEA
+407 MNAHMAKQDALDAEVTNI
-422 EQMKEQKRRSEA
+422 KERKRREEA
-434 SLFDSRL
+434 NLFDSRL
-441 QLDTMKEQQ
+441 QLEILKEQQ
-450 AAAERQLDE
+450 AAAERQLE
-459 ARQETVVSCK
+459 ETRQETVAICK

-484 QLTHQLNIMQ
+484 QLTHQLNIMK
-494 EDVTNNG
+494 EEITSSG
-501 DCQIILQN
+501 DNQIILQN
-509 KADLQKQRDQLKAD
+509 KSDLQKQRDQLKAD

-544 RTLNQQLTELESKE
+544 RTLNQQLTELESKD
-558 YTANM
+558 YTANR

-569 RDLESRVNGLFDLVR
+569 KDLESRVNGLFDLVR

-633 VYAPI
+633 VFAPI
-638 IIDNAESCNHIL
+638 VIDNAESCNHIL

-665 KLTIINS
+665 KLTIIKS

>member
-1 MKAKVIE
+1 
-8 TGEIV
+8 
-13 ELRNKKGK
+13 
-21 QMKITFRKLI
+21 MKITFRKLV

-38 EELEINYDASV
+38 EELEVNYDASV

-84 SPKDKENNI
+84 SPKDAENNI
-93 ISNLENVVELTMS
+93 IPNLENMVELTMA
-106 VDEHVYA
+106 VDDHVYA

-131 TVECFINDRRLTL
+131 TVECFINDKRLTL
-144 TDYQAEINTICSE
+144 TDYQAEIKAICPE

-188 SPTKV
+188 SPEQV
-193 AAGDKDF
+193 AADDKDF
-200 AAMLNEI
+200 AALLNEI
-207 GGDDIK
+207 GGEDLK

-230 NSLPER
+230 NALPER

-248 DAGTNFAAMRKRLD
+248 DAGTNFSAMRKRLD
-262 EIEEAIKKYDEQLL
+262 EVEKAIKKYDEQLL

-291 LRKRIGE
+291 IRRQLGE
-298 IEKEQQAI
+298 IEKEQQTI

-317 AKLHDDKIADFE
+317 AKQHDDKIADLE
-329 YQLKDTRRDID
+329 YQLKDVRRDIV
-340 RKSHEVERYQQD
+340 RVSHEVGRYQQD
-352 LQSIEL
+352 LQGIEL
-358 LTADFRKRWQEV
+358 LAADFRKRWQEV
-370 ETESFE
+370 EAETFE

-390 LPVIDIERQKK
+390 LPVEDVELRRKK
-401 EANDRW
+401 SEERW
-407 MNAHMARQDALDAEA
+407 MNAHMEKQDALDAEA
-422 EQMKEQKRRSEA
+422 AKMKEQKRQADAEIYNGFGKLEILKTQEA
-434 SLFDSRL
+434 VI
-441 QLDTMKEQQ
+441 
-450 AAAERQLDE
+450 ERQLEE
-459 ARQETVVSCK
+459 ARQETVATCK
-469 AEDDDRWAEL
+469 AEDDNRWAEL
-479 ESERE
+479 QSECE
-484 QLTHQLNIMQ
+484 QLKHQLNIMTA
-494 EDVTNNG
+494 EVTGSG
-501 DCQIILQN
+501 DNQIILQN
-509 KADLQKQRDQLKAD
+509 KANLQKQRDQLKAD

-544 RTLNQQLTELESKE
+544 RALNQQLTELESKD
-558 YTANM
+558 YTANR

-633 VYAPI
+633 VFAPI

-665 KLTIINS
+665 KLTIVN
-672 LP
+672 

>member
-1 MKAKVIE
+1 
-8 TGEIV
+8 
-13 ELRNKKGK
+13 
-21 QMKITFRKLI
+21 MKITFRKLI

-38 EELEINYDASV
+38 EELEVNYDASV

-93 ISNLENVVELTMS
+93 IPNLENMVELTMA
-106 VDEHVYA
+106 VDDHVYA

-144 TDYQAEINTICSE
+144 TDYQAEIKAICPE

-188 SPTKV
+188 TPKQV

-207 GGDDIK
+207 GGEDVK

-230 NSLPER
+230 NALPER

-248 DAGTNFAAMRKRLD
+248 DAGTNFSAMRKRLD

-298 IEKEQQAI
+298 IEKEQQTI

-317 AKLHDDKIADFE
+317 AKLHDDKIADLE
-329 YQLKDTRRDID
+329 YQLKDVRRDID
-340 RKSHEVERYQQD
+340 RVSHEVGRYEQD

-358 LTADFRKRWQEV
+358 LAADFRKRWQEV
-370 ETESFE
+370 EAETFE

-390 LPVIDIERQKK
+390 LPVEDVELRRKK
-401 EANDRW
+401 SEERW
-407 MNAHMARQDALDAEA
+407 MNAHMEKQDALDAEA
-422 EQMKEQKRRSEA
+422 AKMKEQKRQADAEIYNGFGKLEILKTQEA
-434 SLFDSRL
+434 VI
-441 QLDTMKEQQ
+441 
-450 AAAERQLDE
+450 ERQLEE
-459 ARQETVVSCK
+459 ARQETVATCK
-469 AEDDDRWAEL
+469 AEDDNRWAEL
-479 ESERE
+479 QSECE
-484 QLTHQLNIMQ
+484 QLKHQLNIMTA
-494 EDVTNNG
+494 EVTGSG
-501 DCQIILQN
+501 DNQIILQN

-544 RTLNQQLTELESKE
+544 RTLTQQLTELESKD
-558 YTANM
+558 YTANR

-569 RDLESRVNGLFDLVR
+569 KDLESRVNGLFDLVR

-628 SRYND
+628 SRYNN
-633 VYAPI
+633 VFAPI

-665 KLTIINS
+665 KLVVAIHNS
-672 LP
+672 

>member
-1 MKAKVIE
+1 
-8 TGEIV
+8 
-13 ELRNKKGK
+13 
-21 QMKITFRKLI
+21 MKITFRKLV

-38 EELEINYDASV
+38 EELEVNYDASV

-73 KNSEGQAKFGI
+73 KNSEGQTKFGI
-84 SPKDKENNI
+84 SPKDAENNI
-93 ISNLENVVELTMS
+93 IPNLENVVELTMA

-144 TDYQAEINTICSE
+144 KDYQAEIEAICPE

-188 SPTKV
+188 SPEEV
-193 AAGDKDF
+193 AAGDEDF

-207 GGDDIK
+207 GGEDVK

-218 LSYMMKQVKESL
+218 LSYQMKQVKESL
-230 NSLPER
+230 SALPER

-248 DAGTNFAAMRKRLD
+248 DAGTNFAAMRKRLG
-262 EIEEAIKKYDEQLL
+262 EIEGAIKKYDEQLL

-291 LRKRIGE
+291 LRKRIGD
-298 IEKEQQAI
+298 IEKEQQTI

-317 AKLHDDKIADFE
+317 TKQHDDKIADLE
-329 YQLKDTRRDID
+329 YQVKDISKNID
-340 RKSHEVERYQQD
+340 RKTDEKQRHEQD

-358 LTADFRKRWQEV
+358 HAADFRKRWQEV
-370 ETESFE
+370 ESETFE

-382 TCPTCGQR
+382 ICPTCGQSLPAIDVER
-390 LPVIDIERQKK
+390 LKK
-401 EANDRW
+401 DANDRW
-407 MNAHMARQDALDAEA
+407 MNAHMERQDKLDAEA
-422 EQMKEQKRRSEA
+422 ARMKEQKMRAEA

-441 QLDTMKEQQ
+441 QLETLKEQQ
-450 AAAERQLDE
+450 AAAERQLEE
-459 ARQETVVSCK
+459 ARQQTVAICK

-484 QLTHQLNIMQ
+484 QLMHQLNIMK
-494 EDVTNNG
+494 EEITSNG

-509 KADLQKQRDQLKAD
+509 KADLQNQRDQLKAD

-544 RTLNQQLTELESKE
+544 RTLNQQLTELESKD
-558 YTANM
+558 YTANR

-569 RDLESRVNGLFDLVR
+569 KDLESRVNGLFDLVR

-633 VYAPI
+633 VFAPI

-650 PTECQQIRLVVSMDE
+650 PTECQQIRLMVSMDE
-665 KLTIINS
+665 KLTVVKS
-672 LP
+672 LT

>member
-1 MKAKVIE
+1 
-8 TGEIV
+8 
-13 ELRNKKGK
+13 
-21 QMKITFRKLI
+21 MKITFRKLV

-73 KNSEGQAKFGI
+73 KNSEGQTKFGI

-93 ISNLENVVELTMS
+93 IPNLENMVELTMA
-106 VDEHVYA
+106 VDEHEYA

-144 TDYQAEINTICSE
+144 TDYQAEINAICSE

-188 SPTKV
+188 TPEQV
-193 AAGDKDF
+193 AAGDEDF
-200 AAMLNEI
+200 AAMLKEMSGI
-207 GGDDIK
+207 DMK

-218 LSYMMKQVKESL
+218 LSYQMKQVKESL
-230 NSLPER
+230 SALPER

-262 EIEEAIKKYDEQLL
+262 EIEGAIKKYDEQLL

-298 IEKEQQAI
+298 IANEQQTI
-306 RYRIDTENRKQ
+306 KYRIDTENRKQ
-317 AKLHDDKIADFE
+317 AKQHDDKIADLE
-329 YQLKDTRRDID
+329 YQVKDISKNID
-340 RKSHEVERYQQD
+340 RKADEIQRYEQD
-352 LQSIEL
+352 LQGIEL
-358 LTADFRKRWQEV
+358 IASDFRKRWQEV
-370 ETESFE
+370 ESETFE

-382 TCPTCGQR
+382 ICPTCGQS
-390 LPVIDIERQKK
+390 LPVIDVERLKK

-407 MNAHMARQDALDAEA
+407 MNAHMERQDKLDAEA
-422 EQMKEQKRRSEA
+422 VRMKDEKRRTEA

-441 QLDTMKEQQ
+441 QLETLKEQKTE
-450 AAAERQLDE
+450 AERQLEE
-459 ARQETVVSCK
+459 ARQKTVAICK

-484 QLTHQLNIMQ
+484 QLMHQLNIMK
-494 EDVTNNG
+494 EEITSNG

-544 RTLNQQLTELESKE
+544 RTLNQQLTELESKD
-558 YTANM
+558 YTANR

-569 RDLESRVNGLFDLVR
+569 KDLESRVNGLFDLVR

-633 VYAPI
+633 VFAPI
-638 IIDNAESCNHIL
+638 VIDNAESCNHIL

-665 KLTIINS
+665 KLTVVKS

>member
-1 MKAKVIE
+1 
-8 TGEIV
+8 
-13 ELRNKKGK
+13 
-21 QMKITFRKLI
+21 MKITFRKLV

-38 EELEINYDASV
+38 EELEVNYDASV

-73 KNSEGQAKFGI
+73 KNSEGQTKFGI
-84 SPKDKENNI
+84 SPKDAENNI
-93 ISNLENVVELTMS
+93 IPNLENVVELTMA

-125 DERTGN
+125 GELTGS

-144 TDYQAEINTICSE
+144 TDYQAEIKAICPE

-188 SPTKV
+188 SPEQV

-207 GGDDIK
+207 GGEDVK

-230 NSLPER
+230 SALPER

-262 EIEEAIKKYDEQLL
+262 EVEKAIKKYDEQLL

-291 LRKRIGE
+291 IRRQLGE
-298 IEKEQQAI
+298 IEKEQQTI

-317 AKLHDDKIADFE
+317 AKLHDDKVADLE
-329 YQLKDTRRDID
+329 YQVKDVSKNLD
-340 RKSHEVERYQQD
+340 RKSEEIQRCEQD
-352 LQSIEL
+352 LQGIEL
-358 LTADFRKRWQEV
+358 LAADFRKRWQEV
-370 ETESFE
+370 ESETFE

-382 TCPTCGQR
+382 ICPTCGQP
-390 LPVIDIERQKK
+390 LPVIDVERLKK
-401 EANDRW
+401 ESNDRW
-407 MNAHMARQDALDAEA
+407 MNAHMAKQDALDAEVTNI
-422 EQMKEQKRRSEA
+422 KERKRRTEA
-434 SLFDSRL
+434 TLFDSSL
-441 QLDTMKEQQ
+441 QLETLKEQQ

-459 ARQETVVSCK
+459 ARQETVVSSK
-469 AEDDDRWAEL
+469 AEDDNRWAEL

-484 QLTHQLNIMQ
+484 QLTHQLNIMK
-494 EDVTNNG
+494 EEITSNG

-544 RTLNQQLTELESKE
+544 RTLNQQLTELESKD
-558 YTANM
+558 YTANR

-569 RDLESRVNGLFDLVR
+569 KDLESRVNGLFDLVR

-621 IDLIKAM
+621 IDLMKAM

-633 VYAPI
+633 VFAPI
-638 IIDNAESCNHIL
+638 VIDNAESCNHIL

-665 KLTIINS
+665 KLVVAIHNS
-672 LP
+672 

>member
-1 MKAKVIE
+1 
-8 TGEIV
+8 
-13 ELRNKKGK
+13 
-21 QMKITFRKLI
+21 MKITFRKLI

-38 EELEINYDASV
+38 EELEVNYDASV

-59 KTTTADAI
+59 KTTTADAM

-84 SPKDKENNI
+84 SPKDGENNI
-93 ISNLENVVELTMS
+93 IPNLENVVELTME
-106 VDEHVYA
+106 VDGQEYA

-144 TDYQAEINTICSE
+144 TDYQAEINAICPE

-188 SPTKV
+188 SPEEV
-193 AAGDKDF
+193 AAGDEDF

-207 GGDDIK
+207 GGQDVK
-213 AYREH
+213 AYRER
-218 LSYMMKQVKESL
+218 LAYMMKQVKESL
-230 NSLPER
+230 NALPER

-262 EIEEAIKKYDEQLL
+262 EIEGAIKKYDEQLL

-291 LRKRIGE
+291 IRRHIGE

-317 AKLHDDKIADFE
+317 AKLHDDKIADLK
-329 YQLKDTRRDID
+329 YQVKDISKNID
-340 RKSHEVERYQQD
+340 RKADEIQRYEQD

-358 LTADFRKRWQEV
+358 HAADFRKRWQEV
-370 ETESFE
+370 EAEAFE

-390 LPVIDIERQKK
+390 LPVIDVERLKK
-401 EANDRW
+401 ETNDRW
-407 MNAHMARQDALDAEA
+407 MNAHMAKQDALDAEVTNI
-422 EQMKEQKRRSEA
+422 KERKRRTEA
-434 SLFDSRL
+434 SLFDGRL
-441 QLDTMKEQQ
+441 QLETLKEQQ
-450 AAAERQLDE
+450 AAAERQLE
-459 ARQETVVSCK
+459 KARQETVATCK

-479 ESERE
+479 QSERE
-484 QLTHQLNIMQ
+484 QLKHQLNTMTA
-494 EDVTNNG
+494 EVTGSG
-501 DCQIILQN
+501 DNQIILQN

-523 LGRENLIAMRTER
+523 IGRENLIAMRTER

-544 RTLNQQLTELESKE
+544 RTLNQQLTELESKD
-558 YTANM
+558 YTANR

-569 RDLESRVNGLFDLVR
+569 KDLESRVNGLFDLVR

-633 VYAPI
+633 VFAPI

-665 KLTIINS
+665 KLTIIKS

>member
-1 MKAKVIE
+1 
-8 TGEIV
+8 
-13 ELRNKKGK
+13 
-21 QMKITFRKLI
+21 MKITFRKLV

-38 EELEINYDASV
+38 EELEVNYDASV

-73 KNSEGQAKFGI
+73 KNSDGQTKFGI

-93 ISNLENVVELTMS
+93 IPNLENVVELTIAA
-106 VDEHVYA
+106 DEHVYA
-113 LRKVRKGVTNKK
+113 LRKVRKGVTNKQ
-125 DERTGN
+125 DVLTGS

-144 TDYQAEINTICSE
+144 TDYQEEIKMICPE

-180 LVKMVGET
+180 LVKMVGEAT
-188 SPTKV
+188 TEQV
-193 AAGDKDF
+193 AAGDKEF
-200 AAMLNEI
+200 AAMLKEMS
-207 GGDDIK
+207 DIDLK

-218 LSYMMKQVKESL
+218 LSYQMKQVKESL
-230 NSLPER
+230 SALPER

-248 DAGTNFAAMRKRLD
+248 DAGTNFSAMRKRLG

-291 LRKRIGE
+291 IRRQLGE

-306 RYRIDTENRKQ
+306 TYRIDKENRKQ
-317 AKLHDDKIADFE
+317 AKLHDDKVADLE
-329 YQLKDTRRDID
+329 YQVKDISKNID
-340 RKSHEVERYQQD
+340 RKNDDIQLYERYM
-352 LQSIEL
+352 QSIEL
-358 LTADFRKRWQEV
+358 LIVDLRKRWQEV
-370 ETESFE
+370 ESETFE

-382 TCPTCGQR
+382 ICQTCGQP
-390 LPVIDIERQKK
+390 LPVIDVERLKK

-407 MNAHMARQDALDAEA
+407 MNAHMEKQDVLDAEVSDI
-422 EQMKEQKRRSEA
+422 KERKMRIEA
-434 SLFDSRL
+434 SLFDIRL
-441 QLDTMKEQQ
+441 QLETLKEQQ

-459 ARQETVVSCK
+459 ARQETVASCK

-544 RTLNQQLTELESKE
+544 RTLNQQLTELESKD
-558 YTANM
+558 YTANR

-569 RDLESRVNGLFDLVR
+569 KDLESRVNGLFDLVR

-628 SRYND
+628 SRYNN
-633 VYAPI
+633 VFAPI

-665 KLTIINS
+665 KLTVVKS

>member
-1 MKAKVIE
+1 
-8 TGEIV
+8 
-13 ELRNKKGK
+13 
-21 QMKITFRKLI
+21 MKITFRKLV

-38 EELEINYDASV
+38 EELEVNYDASV

-73 KNSEGQAKFGI
+73 KNSDGQTKFGI

-93 ISNLENVVELTMS
+93 IPNLENVVELTMAA
-106 VDEHVYA
+106 DDHVYA
-113 LRKVRKGVTNKK
+113 LRKVRKGVTNKQ
-125 DERTGN
+125 DVLTGS

-144 TDYQAEINTICSE
+144 TDYQEEIKMICPE

-180 LVKMVGET
+180 LVKMVGEAT
-188 SPTKV
+188 TEQV
-193 AAGDKDF
+193 ASGDKDF
-200 AAMLNEI
+200 AAMLKEMSGI
-207 GGDDIK
+207 DLK

-218 LSYMMKQVKESL
+218 LSYQMKQVKESL
-230 NSLPER
+230 SALPER

-262 EIEEAIKKYDEQLL
+262 EIEGDIKKYDEQLL
-276 DSTAAVTQQQ
+276 DSTASVTQQQ

-291 LRKRIGE
+291 IRRQLGE
-298 IEKEQQAI
+298 IEKEQQTI
-306 RYRIDTENRKQ
+306 MYRIDTENRKQ
-317 AKLHDDKIADFE
+317 AKLHDDKVADLE
-329 YQLKDTRRDID
+329 YQVKDISKNIYRKGDDI
-340 RKSHEVERYQQD
+340 RLYERYM
-352 LQSIEL
+352 QSIEL
-358 LTADFRKRWQEV
+358 LIVDLRKRWQEV
-370 ETESFE
+370 EAERFE

-382 TCPTCGQR
+382 ICPTCGQP
-390 LPVIDIERQKK
+390 LPVIDVERLKK

-407 MNAHMARQDALDAEA
+407 MNAHMEKQDALDAEVSDI
-422 EQMKEQKRRSEA
+422 KERKMHVEA
-434 SLFDSRL
+434 SLFDIRL
-441 QLDTMKEQQ
+441 QLETLKEQQ
-450 AAAERQLDE
+450 AAAERQLEE
-459 ARQETVVSCK
+459 ARQETVLSSK
-469 AEDDDRWAEL
+469 AEDDERWAEL
-479 ESERE
+479 QSERE
-484 QLTHQLNIMQ
+484 QLTHQLNIMK
-494 EDVTNNG
+494 EEVTGNG

-509 KADLQKQRDQLKAD
+509 KTDLQKQRDQLKAD

-544 RTLNQQLTELESKE
+544 RTLNQQLTELESKD
-558 YTANM
+558 YTANR

-569 RDLESRVNGLFDLVR
+569 KDLENRVNGLFDLVR

-628 SRYND
+628 SRYNN

-665 KLTIINS
+665 KLTVIKS

>member
-1 MKAKVIE
+1 
-8 TGEIV
+8 
-13 ELRNKKGK
+13 
-21 QMKITFRKLI
+21 MKITFRKLV

-38 EELEINYDASV
+38 EELEVNYDASV

-73 KNSEGQAKFGI
+73 KNSEGQTKFGI

-93 ISNLENVVELTMS
+93 IPNLENVVELTMA

-144 TDYQAEINTICSE
+144 TDYQSEIKAICPE

-188 SPTKV
+188 SAEQV
-193 AAGDKDF
+193 AEGDKDF

-207 GGDDIK
+207 GGQDVK

-230 NSLPER
+230 NALPER
-236 ITENEEMRQQLQ
+236 ITENEEMRQKLQ

-262 EIEEAIKKYDEQLL
+262 EVEKAIKKYDEQLL

-291 LRKRIGE
+291 IRRQIGE

-306 RYRIDTENRKQ
+306 TYRIDTENRKQ
-317 AKLHDDKIADFE
+317 AKLHDDKVADLE
-329 YQLKDTRRDID
+329 YQLKDIKRDID
-340 RKSHEVERYQQD
+340 RVSHDVGRYQQD

-358 LTADFRKRWQEV
+358 LAADFRKRWQKV
-370 ETESFE
+370 EAETFE

-382 TCPTCGQR
+382 ICPTCGQPLPTIDVER
-390 LPVIDIERQKK
+390 LKK
-401 EANDRW
+401 DANDRW
-407 MNAHMARQDALDAEA
+407 MNAHMEKQDALDAEA
-422 EQMKEQKRRSEA
+422 AKMKEQKRRA
-434 SLFDSRL
+434 D
-441 QLDTMKEQQ
+441 
-450 AAAERQLDE
+450 AEIYNGFGKLEILKTQETVIARKLEE
-459 ARQETVVSCK
+459 ARQETVASSK
-469 AEDDDRWAEL
+469 AEDDERWAEL
-479 ESERE
+479 QSECE
-484 QLTHQLNIMQ
+484 QLMHQLNIMTA
-494 EDVTNNG
+494 EVTDSG
-501 DCQIILQN
+501 DNQIILQN
-509 KADLQKQRDQLKAD
+509 KADLQKQRDQLKSD

-544 RTLNQQLTELESKE
+544 RALNQQLTELESKD
-558 YTANM
+558 YTANR

-665 KLTIINS
+665 KLVVAIHNS
-672 LP
+672 

>member
-1 MKAKVIE
+1 
-8 TGEIV
+8 
-13 ELRNKKGK
+13 
-21 QMKITFRKLI
+21 MKITFRKLV

-38 EELEINYDASV
+38 EELEVNYDASV

-73 KNSEGQAKFGI
+73 KNSEGQTKFGI

-93 ISNLENVVELTMS
+93 IPNLENVVELTMA

-144 TDYQAEINTICSE
+144 TDYQAEIKAICPE

-188 SPTKV
+188 SAEQV
-193 AAGDKDF
+193 ASGDKDF
-200 AAMLNEI
+200 AAMLKEI
-207 GGDDIK
+207 GGDDVK
-213 AYREH
+213 AYRER
-218 LSYMMKQVKESL
+218 LAYQMKQVKESL
-230 NSLPER
+230 SAIPER

-248 DAGTNFAAMRKRLD
+248 DAGTNFDAMRKRLD
-262 EIEEAIKKYDEQLL
+262 EIEGAIKKYDEQLL

-291 LRKRIGE
+291 IRRHIGE

-306 RYRIDTENRKQ
+306 SYRIDAENRKQ
-317 AKLHDDKIADFE
+317 AKLHDDKVADLE
-329 YQLKDTRRDID
+329 YQIKDVSKNLD
-340 RKSHEVERYQQD
+340 RKNDEIQRCEQD

-358 LTADFRKRWQEV
+358 HAADFRKRWQEV
-370 ETESFE
+370 EAERFE

-390 LPVIDIERQKK
+390 LPTIDIERQKK
-401 EANDRW
+401 DANDRW
-407 MNAHMARQDALDAEA
+407 MNAHMEKQDKLDVEA
-422 EQMKEQKRRSEA
+422 VRMKELKRRTEA
-434 SLFDSRL
+434 ALFDGRL
-441 QLDTMKEQQ
+441 QLETLKEQQ

-469 AEDDDRWAEL
+469 AEDDNRWAEL
-479 ESERE
+479 QSECE
-484 QLTHQLNIMQ
+484 QLKHQLNIMTA
-494 EDVTNNG
+494 EVTGSG
-501 DCQIILQN
+501 DNQIILQN
-509 KADLQKQRDQLKAD
+509 KANLQKQRDQLKAD

-544 RTLNQQLTELESKE
+544 RALNQQLTELESKD
-558 YTANM
+558 YTANR

-633 VYAPI
+633 VFAPI

-665 KLTIINS
+665 KLTIVN
-672 LP
+672 

>member
-1 MKAKVIE
+1 
-8 TGEIV
+8 
-13 ELRNKKGK
+13 
-21 QMKITFRKLI
+21 MKITFRKLI

-38 EELEINYDASV
+38 EELEVNYDASV

-93 ISNLENVVELTMS
+93 IPNLENMVELTMA

-144 TDYQAEINTICSE
+144 TDYQAEIKAICHE

-188 SPTKV
+188 SPEQV
-193 AAGDKDF
+193 AAGDTDF
-200 AAMLNEI
+200 AALLNEI
-207 GGDDIK
+207 GGEDLK

-230 NSLPER
+230 TALPER

-317 AKLHDDKIADFE
+317 AKLHDDKIADLE
-329 YQLKDTRRDID
+329 YQLKDVRRDID
-340 RKSHEVERYQQD
+340 RVSHEVGRYEQD

-358 LTADFRKRWQEV
+358 LAADFRKRWQDV
-370 ETESFE
+370 EAETFE

-382 TCPTCGQR
+382 TCPTCGQP
-390 LPVIDIERQKK
+390 LPVIDVERLKK

-407 MNAHMARQDALDAEA
+407 MNAHMEKQDALDAEA
-422 EQMKEQKRRSEA
+422 AKMKEQKRQADAEIYNGIGKLEILKTQEA
-434 SLFDSRL
+434 VI
-441 QLDTMKEQQ
+441 
-450 AAAERQLDE
+450 ERQLEE
-459 ARQETVVSCK
+459 ARQETVATCK

-479 ESERE
+479 QSECE
-484 QLTHQLNIMQ
+484 QLKHQLNIMTA
-494 EDVTNNG
+494 EVTGSG
-501 DCQIILQN
+501 DNQIILQN

-544 RTLNQQLTELESKE
+544 RTLNQQLTELESKD
-558 YTANM
+558 YTANR

-569 RDLESRVNGLFDLVR
+569 KDLESRVNGLFDLVQ

-650 PTECQQIRLVVSMDE
+650 STECQQIRLVVSMDE
-665 KLTIINS
+665 KLTIVNELTS
-672 LP
+672 RRGDK

>member
-1 MKAKVIE
+1 
-8 TGEIV
+8 
-13 ELRNKKGK
+13 
-21 QMKITFRKLI
+21 MKITFRKLV

-38 EELEINYDASV
+38 EKLEINYDASV

-93 ISNLENVVELTMS
+93 IPNLENMVELTMA

-144 TDYQAEINTICSE
+144 KDYQAEIDAICPE

-188 SPTKV
+188 SPEQV

-200 AAMLNEI
+200 AAMLKEMI
-207 GGDDIK
+207 GIDLK

-218 LSYMMKQVKESL
+218 LSYQMKQVEESL
-230 NSLPER
+230 SALPER

-262 EIEEAIKKYDEQLL
+262 EIEGAIKKYDEQLL

-291 LRKRIGE
+291 LRKRIGD
-298 IEKEQQAI
+298 IEKEQQTI

-317 AKLHDDKIADFE
+317 TKQYDDKIADLE
-329 YQLKDTRRDID
+329 YQVKDISKNID
-340 RKSHEVERYQQD
+340 RKTDEIQRHEQD

-358 LTADFRKRWQEV
+358 HVADFRKRWQEV
-370 ETESFE
+370 EAETFE

-382 TCPTCGQR
+382 ICPTCGQP
-390 LPVIDIERQKK
+390 LPVIDVERLKK

-407 MNAHMARQDALDAEA
+407 MNAHMAKQDALDAEVTNI
-422 EQMKEQKRRSEA
+422 KERKRRAEA
-434 SLFDSRL
+434 ALFDGRL
-441 QLDTMKEQQ
+441 QLETLKEQQ

-484 QLTHQLNIMQ
+484 QLTHQLNIMTA
-494 EDVTNNG
+494 EVMGSG
-501 DCQIILQN
+501 DNQIILQN
-509 KADLQKQRDQLKAD
+509 KADLQKQRDQLKAN

-544 RTLNQQLTELESKE
+544 RTLNQQLTELESKD
-558 YTANM
+558 YTANR

-569 RDLESRVNGLFDLVR
+569 KDLENRVNGLFDLVR

-602 TMHGVPY
+602 TMHGVPC

-665 KLTIINS
+665 KLTIIKS

>member
-1 MKAKVIE
+1 
-8 TGEIV
+8 
-13 ELRNKKGK
+13 
-21 QMKITFRKLI
+21 MKITFRKLV

-38 EELEINYDASV
+38 EKLEVNYDASV

-73 KNSEGQAKFGI
+73 KNSEGQTKFGI
-84 SPKDKENNI
+84 SPKDAENNI
-93 ISNLENVVELTMS
+93 IPNLENMVELTMA

-131 TVECFINDRRLTL
+131 TAECFINDRRLTL
-144 TDYQAEINTICSE
+144 TDYQAEINAICSE

-188 SPTKV
+188 TPEQV

-207 GGDDIK
+207 GGEDVK

-218 LSYMMKQVKESL
+218 LSYQMKQVKESL
-230 NSLPER
+230 SALPER

-262 EIEEAIKKYDEQLL
+262 EIEGAIKKYDEQLL
-276 DSTAAVTQQQ
+276 DSTAVVTQQQ

-298 IEKEQQAI
+298 IANERQTI
-306 RYRIDTENRKQ
+306 RYRIDAENRKQ
-317 AKLHDDKIADFE
+317 AKQHDDRIADLK
-329 YQLKDTRRDID
+329 YQVKDISKNID
-340 RKSHEVERYQQD
+340 RKSEEIQRYEQD

-358 LTADFRKRWQEV
+358 IAADFRKRWQEV
-370 ETESFE
+370 ESETFE

-382 TCPTCGQR
+382 ICPTCGQP
-390 LPVIDIERQKK
+390 LPVIDVERLKK
-401 EANDRW
+401 ESNDRW
-407 MNAHMARQDALDAEA
+407 MNAHMAKQDALDAEVTNI
-422 EQMKEQKRRSEA
+422 KERKRREEA
-434 SLFDSRL
+434 NLFDSRL
-441 QLDTMKEQQ
+441 QLEMLKEQQ
-450 AAAERQLDE
+450 AAAERQLE
-459 ARQETVVSCK
+459 ETRQETVAICK

-484 QLTHQLNIMQ
+484 QLMHQLNIMK
-494 EDVTNNG
+494 EEITSNG

-544 RTLNQQLTELESKE
+544 RTLNQQLTELESKD
-558 YTANM
+558 YTANR

-569 RDLESRVNGLFDLVR
+569 KDLESRVNGLFDLVR

-633 VYAPI
+633 VFAPI

>member
-1 MKAKVIE
+1 
-8 TGEIV
+8 
-13 ELRNKKGK
+13 
-21 QMKITFRKLI
+21 MKITFRKLI

-38 EELEINYDASV
+38 EELEVNYDASV

-59 KTTTADAI
+59 KTTTADAM

-73 KNSEGQAKFGI
+73 KNSEGQTKFGI
-84 SPKDKENNI
+84 SPKDAENNI
-93 ISNLENVVELTMS
+93 IHNLENVVELTMA

-144 TDYQAEINTICSE
+144 KDFQAEIDAICPE

-188 SPTKV
+188 TPEQV
-193 AAGDKDF
+193 AAGDEDF

-207 GGDDIK
+207 GGEDVK

-218 LSYMMKQVKESL
+218 LSYQMKQVKESL
-230 NSLPER
+230 SALPER

-262 EIEEAIKKYDEQLL
+262 EIEGAIKKYDEQLL

-298 IEKEQQAI
+298 IANEQQTI
-306 RYRIDTENRKQ
+306 KYRIDTENRKQ
-317 AKLHDDKIADFE
+317 AKQHDDKIADLE
-329 YQLKDTRRDID
+329 YQVKYISKNID
-340 RKSHEVERYQQD
+340 RKADEIQRYEQD
-352 LQSIEL
+352 LQGIEL
-358 LTADFRKRWQEV
+358 IASDFRKRWQEV
-370 ETESFE
+370 ESETFE

-382 TCPTCGQR
+382 ICPTCGQS
-390 LPVIDIERQKK
+390 LPVIDVERLKK

-407 MNAHMARQDALDAEA
+407 MNAHMAKQDALDSEVTNI
-422 EQMKEQKRRSEA
+422 KERKRREEA

-441 QLDTMKEQQ
+441 QLETLKEQQ

-459 ARQETVVSCK
+459 ARQETVASSK

-484 QLTHQLNIMQ
+484 QLMHQLNIMK
-494 EDVTNNG
+494 EEITGND

-544 RTLNQQLTELESKE
+544 RTLNQQLTELESKD
-558 YTANM
+558 YTANR

-569 RDLESRVNGLFDLVR
+569 KDLENRVNGLFDLVR

-633 VYAPI
+633 VFAPI

-650 PTECQQIRLVVSMDE
+650 PTECQQIRLMVSMDE
-665 KLTIINS
+665 KLTIIKS

>member
-1 MKAKVIE
+1 
-8 TGEIV
+8 
-13 ELRNKKGK
+13 
-21 QMKITFRKLI
+21 MKITFRKLV

-38 EELEINYDASV
+38 EELEVNYDASV

-73 KNSEGQAKFGI
+73 KNSEGQANFGI
-84 SPKDKENNI
+84 SPKDAENNI
-93 ISNLENVVELTMS
+93 IPNLENMVELTMA

-144 TDYQAEINTICSE
+144 KDYQAEIKAICPE

-188 SPTKV
+188 SPEEV
-193 AAGDKDF
+193 ATGDDDF
-200 AAMLNEI
+200 AAMLKEI
-207 GGDDIK
+207 GGEDVK

-230 NSLPER
+230 SALPER

-262 EIEEAIKKYDEQLL
+262 EVEKAIKKYDEQLL

-291 LRKRIGE
+291 IRRQLGE
-298 IEKEQQAI
+298 IEKEQQTI

-317 AKLHDDKIADFE
+317 AKLHDDKVTDLE
-329 YQLKDTRRDID
+329 YQLKDVRRDID
-340 RKSHEVERYQQD
+340 RKSSEIGRYEQD

-370 ETESFE
+370 EAETFE

-382 TCPTCGQR
+382 MCPTCGQP
-390 LPVIDIERQKK
+390 LPAIDVERQKK

-407 MNAHMARQDALDAEA
+407 MNAHMEKQDALDAEA
-422 EQMKEQKRRSEA
+422 ERMKEQKRRAEA

-450 AAAERQLDE
+450 AATERKLAE
-459 ARQETVVSCK
+459 ARQETVATCK
-469 AEDDDRWAEL
+469 AEDDERWAEL
-479 ESERE
+479 QSECE
-484 QLTHQLNIMQ
+484 QLKHQLNTMTA
-494 EDVTNNG
+494 EVTGSG
-501 DCQIILQN
+501 DNQIILQN

-544 RTLNQQLTELESKE
+544 RTLNQQLTELESKD
-558 YTANM
+558 YTANR

-569 RDLESRVNGLFDLVR
+569 KDLESRVNGLFDLVR

-621 IDLIKAM
+621 IDLMKAM

-633 VYAPI
+633 VFAPI
-638 IIDNAESCNHIL
+638 VIDNAESCNHIL

-665 KLTIINS
+665 KLVVAIHNS
-672 LP
+672 

>member
-1 MKAKVIE
+1 
-8 TGEIV
+8 
-13 ELRNKKGK
+13 
-21 QMKITFRKLI
+21 MKITFRKLI

-38 EELEINYDASV
+38 EELEVNYDASV

-73 KNSEGQAKFGI
+73 KNSEGQTKFGI
-84 SPKDKENNI
+84 SPKDKENNLI
-93 ISNLENVVELTMS
+93 PNLENMVELTMA
-106 VDEHVYA
+106 VDDHVYA

-144 TDYQAEINTICSE
+144 TDYQAEINAICSE

-180 LVKMVGET
+180 LVKMVGEI
-188 SPTKV
+188 SPEEV

-200 AAMLNEI
+200 AAMLKEMSGI
-207 GGDDIK
+207 DMK

-218 LSYMMKQVKESL
+218 LSYQMKQVKESL
-230 NSLPER
+230 SALPER

-248 DAGTNFAAMRKRLD
+248 DAGTNFSAMRKRLD
-262 EIEEAIKKYDEQLL
+262 EIEGAIKKYDEQLL

-298 IEKEQQAI
+298 IANEKQTI
-306 RYRIDTENRKQ
+306 KYRIDTENRNQ
-317 AKLHDDKIADFE
+317 AQQHYSRIAD
-329 YQLKDTRRDID
+329 LKYKVNNIGKDID
-340 RKSHEVERYQQD
+340 RKADEIQRYEQD

-370 ETESFE
+370 EAEAFE
-376 WDTTKE
+376 WDMTKE
-382 TCPTCGQR
+382 ICPTCGQP
-390 LPVIDIERQKK
+390 LPVIDVERLKK
-401 EANDRW
+401 ESNDRW
-407 MNAHMARQDALDAEA
+407 MNAHMAKQDSLDAEVNNI
-422 EQMKEQKRRSEA
+422 KERKRRAEA

-441 QLDTMKEQQ
+441 QLETLKEQQ
-450 AAAERQLDE
+450 AAAEQQLDE
-459 ARQETVVSCK
+459 ARQETVASCK

-484 QLTHQLNIMQ
+484 QLTHQLNIMK
-494 EDVTNNG
+494 EEITSSG
-501 DCQIILQN
+501 DNQIILQN

-544 RTLNQQLTELESKE
+544 RTLNQQLTELESKD
-558 YTANM
+558 YTANR

-569 RDLESRVNGLFDLVR
+569 KDLESRVNGLFDLVR

-633 VYAPI
+633 VFAPI

-665 KLTIINS
+665 KLTVIES

>member
-1 MKAKVIE
+1 
-8 TGEIV
+8 
-13 ELRNKKGK
+13 
-21 QMKITFRKLI
+21 MKITFRKLI

-38 EELEINYDASV
+38 EELEVNYDASV

-93 ISNLENVVELTMS
+93 IPNLENVVELTMA

-113 LRKVRKGVTNKK
+113 LRKVRKGVTNKQG
-125 DERTGN
+125 EVTGN

-144 TDYQAEINTICSE
+144 KDYQAEINAICSE

-200 AAMLNEI
+200 AALLNEI
-207 GGDDIK
+207 GGEDLK

-230 NSLPER
+230 NALPER

-248 DAGTNFAAMRKRLD
+248 DAGTNFSAMRKRLD
-262 EIEEAIKKYDEQLL
+262 EIEEAIKKFDEQLL

-298 IEKEQQAI
+298 IEKEQQTI

-317 AKLHDDKIADFE
+317 AKLHDDKIADLE
-329 YQLKDTRRDID
+329 YQLKDVRRDID
-340 RKSHEVERYQQD
+340 RVSHEVGRYEQD

-358 LTADFRKRWQEV
+358 LAADFRKRWQEV
-370 ETESFE
+370 EAETFE

-382 TCPTCGQR
+382 ACPTCGQR
-390 LPVIDIERQKK
+390 LPVEDVELRRKK
-401 EANDRW
+401 SEERW
-407 MNAHMARQDALDAEA
+407 MNAHMEKQDALDAEA
-422 EQMKEQKRRSEA
+422 AKMKEQKRQADAEIYNGFGKLEILKTQEA
-434 SLFDSRL
+434 VI
-441 QLDTMKEQQ
+441 
-450 AAAERQLDE
+450 ERQLEE
-459 ARQETVVSCK
+459 ARQETVATCK
-469 AEDDDRWAEL
+469 AEDDERWAEL
-479 ESERE
+479 QSECE
-484 QLTHQLNIMQ
+484 QLKHQLNIMTA
-494 EDVTNNG
+494 EVTGSG
-501 DCQIILQN
+501 DNQIILQN
-509 KADLQKQRDQLKAD
+509 KANLQKQRDQLKAD

-544 RTLNQQLTELESKE
+544 RALNQQLTELESKD
-558 YTANM
+558 YTANR

-633 VYAPI
+633 VFAPI

-665 KLTIINS
+665 KLTVTKS

>member
-1 MKAKVIE
+1 ME
-8 TGEIV
+8 
-13 ELRNKKGK
+13 
-21 QMKITFRKLI
+21 ITFRKLI

-38 EELEINYDASV
+38 EELEVNYDVSV

-73 KNSEGQAKFGI
+73 KNSKGQTKFGI

-93 ISNLENVVELTMS
+93 IPNLENVVELTMA
-106 VDEHVYA
+106 VDDHVYA

-188 SPTKV
+188 SPEQV
-193 AAGDKDF
+193 ATGDKDF
-200 AAMLNEI
+200 AAMLKEMSGI
-207 GGDDIK
+207 DLK

-218 LSYMMKQVKESL
+218 LSYQMKQVKESL
-230 NSLPER
+230 SALPER

-248 DAGTNFAAMRKRLD
+248 NAGTNFAAMRKRLD
-262 EIEEAIKKYDEQLL
+262 EIEGAIKKYDEQLL

-298 IEKEQQAI
+298 IANEQQTI
-306 RYRIDTENRKQ
+306 RYRIDAENRKQ
-317 AKLHDDKIADFE
+317 AKQYYDRIADLR
-329 YQLKDTRRDID
+329 YQVKDISKNID
-340 RKSHEVERYQQD
+340 RKADEIQRCEQD

-358 LTADFRKRWQEV
+358 HAADFRKRWQEV
-370 ETESFE
+370 EAETFE
-376 WDTTKE
+376 WDITKE
-382 TCPTCGQR
+382 ICPTCGQP
-390 LPVIDIERQKK
+390 LPVIDVERLKK

-407 MNAHMARQDALDAEA
+407 MNAHMAKQDTLDAEVTNI
-422 EQMKEQKRRSEA
+422 KERKRRAEA
-434 SLFDSRL
+434 ALFDGRL
-441 QLDTMKEQQ
+441 QLETLKEQQ

-484 QLTHQLNIMQ
+484 QLTHQLNIMTA
-494 EDVTNNG
+494 EVMGSG
-501 DCQIILQN
+501 DNQIILQN

-544 RTLNQQLTELESKE
+544 RTLNQQLTELESKD
-558 YTANM
+558 YTANR

-569 RDLESRVNGLFDLVR
+569 KDLENRVNGLFDLVR

-665 KLTIINS
+665 KLTVVKS

>member
-1 MKAKVIE
+1 
-8 TGEIV
+8 
-13 ELRNKKGK
+13 
-21 QMKITFRKLI
+21 MKITFRKLV

-38 EELEINYDASV
+38 EELEVNYDASV

-84 SPKDKENNI
+84 SPKDAENNI
-93 ISNLENVVELTMS
+93 IPNLENMVELTMA
-106 VDEHVYA
+106 VADHVYA

-144 TDYQAEINTICSE
+144 TDYQAEINAICSE

-167 YFNSLTADQQRAL
+167 YFNSSTADQQRAL

-188 SPTKV
+188 TPEQV
-193 AAGDKDF
+193 AAGDEDF

-207 GGDDIK
+207 GGEDVK

-218 LSYMMKQVKESL
+218 LSYQMKQVKESL
-230 NSLPER
+230 SALPER

-248 DAGTNFAAMRKRLD
+248 DAGTNFAAMRKRLG
-262 EIEEAIKKYDEQLL
+262 EIEGAIKKYDEQLL

-291 LRKRIGE
+291 LRKRIGD
-298 IEKEQQAI
+298 IEKEQQTI
-306 RYRIDTENRKQ
+306 RYRIDTENRNNAKQ
-317 AKLHDDKIADFE
+317 HDFKIADLK
-329 YQLKDTRRDID
+329 YQVKDISKNID
-340 RKSHEVERYQQD
+340 RKTDEIQRYEQD
-352 LQSIEL
+352 LQGIEL
-358 LTADFRKRWQEV
+358 IASDFRKRWQEV
-370 ETESFE
+370 ESETFE

-382 TCPTCGQR
+382 ICPTCGQS
-390 LPVIDIERQKK
+390 LPVIDVERLKK

-407 MNAHMARQDALDAEA
+407 MNAHMERQDKLDAEA
-422 EQMKEQKRRSEA
+422 VRMKDEKRRTEA

-441 QLDTMKEQQ
+441 QLETLKEQKTE
-450 AAAERQLDE
+450 AERQLEE
-459 ARQETVVSCK
+459 ARQKTVAICK

-484 QLTHQLNIMQ
+484 QLMHQLNIMK
-494 EDVTNNG
+494 EEITSNG

-523 LGRENLIAMRTER
+523 LGRENLIAMRTKR

-544 RTLNQQLTELESKE
+544 RTLNQQLTELESKD
-558 YTANM
+558 YTANR

-569 RDLESRVNGLFDLVR
+569 KDLESRVNGLFDLVR

-633 VYAPI
+633 VFAPI
-638 IIDNAESCNHIL
+638 VIDNAESCNHIL

-665 KLTIINS
+665 KLTIIKS

>member
-1 MKAKVIE
+1 
-8 TGEIV
+8 
-13 ELRNKKGK
+13 
-21 QMKITFRKLI
+21 
-31 IKNFKGI
+31 
-38 EELEINYDASV
+38 
-49 TNILGANHTG
+49 
-59 KTTTADAI
+59 

-73 KNSEGQAKFGI
+73 KNSEGQTKFGI
-84 SPKDKENNI
+84 SPKDAENNI
-93 ISNLENVVELTMS
+93 IPNLENMVELTMV

-144 TDYQAEINTICSE
+144 KDYQAEIEAICPE

-167 YFNSLTADQQRAL
+167 YFNSLTADQQRSL

-188 SPTKV
+188 SPTEV
-193 AAGDKDF
+193 AAGDDDF

-207 GGDDIK
+207 GGEDVK

-218 LSYMMKQVKESL
+218 LSYQMKQVKESL
-230 NSLPER
+230 SALPER

-248 DAGTNFAAMRKRLD
+248 DAGTNFAAMRKRLG
-262 EIEEAIKKYDEQLL
+262 EIEGTIKKYDEQLL

-291 LRKRIGE
+291 LRKRIGD
-298 IEKEQQAI
+298 IEKEQQTI

-317 AKLHDDKIADFE
+317 AKQHDDKIADLE
-329 YQLKDTRRDID
+329 YQLKDIRRDVE
-340 RKSHEVERYQQD
+340 RKSSEIGRYEQD

-370 ETESFE
+370 EAETFE

-382 TCPTCGQR
+382 TCPTCGQS
-390 LPVIDIERQKK
+390 LPVIDVERLKK

-407 MNAHMARQDALDAEA
+407 MNAHMERQDKLDAEA
-422 EQMKEQKRRSEA
+422 VRMKDEKRRTEA

-441 QLDTMKEQQ
+441 QLETLKEQQ
-450 AAAERQLDE
+450 EAAERQLEE
-459 ARQETVVSCK
+459 ARQETVASCK
-469 AEDDDRWAEL
+469 AEDDNRWAEL
-479 ESERE
+479 QSECE
-484 QLTHQLNIMQ
+484 QLMHQLNIMK
-494 EDVTNNG
+494 EEITSNG

-544 RTLNQQLTELESKE
+544 RTLNQQLTELESKD
-558 YTANM
+558 YTANR

-569 RDLESRVNGLFDLVR
+569 KDLESRVNGLFDLVR

-633 VYAPI
+633 VFAPI

-665 KLTIINS
+665 KLTIIKS

>member
-1 MKAKVIE
+1 
-8 TGEIV
+8 
-13 ELRNKKGK
+13 
-21 QMKITFRKLI
+21 MKITFRKLI

-38 EELEINYDASV
+38 EELEVNYDASV

-73 KNSEGQAKFGI
+73 KNSEGQTKFGI

-93 ISNLENVVELTMS
+93 IPNLENMVELTMA

-144 TDYQAEINTICSE
+144 TDYQAEINAICSE

-213 AYREH
+213 SYREH

-248 DAGTNFAAMRKRLD
+248 DAGTNFSAMRKRLD
-262 EIEEAIKKYDEQLL
+262 EIEEAIKKFDEQLL
-276 DSTAAVTQQQ
+276 DNTAAVTQQQ

-298 IEKEQQAI
+298 IEKEQQTI

-317 AKLHDDKIADFE
+317 AKLHDDKIADLE
-329 YQLKDTRRDID
+329 YQLKDVRRDIV
-340 RKSHEVERYQQD
+340 RVSHEVGRYQQD
-352 LQSIEL
+352 LQGIEL
-358 LTADFRKRWQEV
+358 LAADFRKRWQEV
-370 ETESFE
+370 EAETFE

-382 TCPTCGQR
+382 TCPTCGQS
-390 LPVIDIERQKK
+390 LPVIDVERLKK

-407 MNAHMARQDALDAEA
+407 MNAHMEKQDALDAEA
-422 EQMKEQKRRSEA
+422 AKMKEQKRQADAEIYDGIGKLEILKTQEA
-434 SLFDSRL
+434 VI
-441 QLDTMKEQQ
+441 
-450 AAAERQLDE
+450 ERQLEE
-459 ARQETVVSCK
+459 ARQQTVVSCK
-469 AEDDDRWAEL
+469 AEDDERWAEL
-479 ESERE
+479 QSECE
-484 QLTHQLNIMQ
+484 QLKHQLNIMTA
-494 EDVTNNG
+494 EVTGSG
-501 DCQIILQN
+501 DNQIILQN

-544 RTLNQQLTELESKE
+544 RALNQQLTELESKD
-558 YTANM
+558 YTANR

-584 FSMFETLLNGSTR
+584 FGMFETLLNGSTR

-633 VYAPI
+633 VFAPI

-665 KLTIINS
+665 KLTVTKS